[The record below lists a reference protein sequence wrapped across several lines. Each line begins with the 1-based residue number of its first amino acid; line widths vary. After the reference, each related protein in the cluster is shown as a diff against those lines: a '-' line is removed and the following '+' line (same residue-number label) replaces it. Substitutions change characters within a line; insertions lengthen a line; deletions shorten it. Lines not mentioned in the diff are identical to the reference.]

1 MQPLRAPLPSL
12 LEQAM
17 GCAASFA
24 AAKLEAQR
32 PPWPS
37 NPFPKGIKSGSA
49 TDLSLAALTA
59 AHPRWLEHWELM
71 QITGR
76 SRGAISWGMRYLQ
89 ERKLVMS
96 TKSAKHPN
104 YLRYRAVI
112 SVKE

>member
-1 MQPLRAPLPSL
+1 MAPLRAPLPSL

-17 GCAASFA
+17 GCTSSFA
-24 AAKLEAQR
+24 AAKLEARR
-32 PPWPS
+32 PDWPA
-37 NPFPKGIKSGSA
+37 NPFPKGFREGSA
-49 TDLSLAALTA
+49 TAKTMAALLV

-76 SRGAISWGMRYLQ
+76 SRGAVTWGMKFLK
-89 ERKLVMS
+89 ERGLVMAIP
-96 TKSAKHPN
+96 SARNPC